1 MASAGVTVGLP
12 TKGSRSRVV
21 PREEAMAIGLI
32 AVLNTYPDPCP
43 EADLPPIVSAATHLG
58 ARLTGLALRVD
69 IPDVG
74 NMLSEALLHVRE
86 MSVAAERRS
95 RDASERMLG
104 RLALEA
110 AAALVP
116 FETRQVAAAPA
127 LMGDAA
133 VPPARFHDFIA
144 VPLAAGGGADR
155 DLAETLVFGSG
166 RPVLLF
172 PQGRGDPPGWGT
184 VAIATDFGRAA
195 ARALYDARP
204 FLERAERVVVF
215 AATDE
220 KELGH
225 SGRDDVA
232 AALAR
237 MGVSATFEEIQTG
250 DRAIGE
256 ALQDHALA
264 RGAGLLVMGAYGHS
278 RWREF
283 VLGGATASVLAD
295 PRMPVL
301 MSH

>member
-1 MASAGVTVGLP
+1 MAA
-12 TKGSRSRVV
+12 
-21 PREEAMAIGLI
+21 GLI

-43 EADLPPIVSAATHLG
+43 DADLPPIVSAAAHLG
-58 ARLTGLALRVD
+58 AGLTGLALRVD

-74 NMLSEALLHVRE
+74 NVLSEALLHVRD
-86 MSVAAERRS
+86 MAAAAERRS
-95 RDASERMLG
+95 RDASERMLAT
-104 RLALEA
+104 LAREA
-110 AAALVP
+110 AATLVP
-116 FETRQVAAAPA
+116 FEARQIAAAPA

-133 VPPARFHDFIA
+133 VMPARFHDVVA
-144 VPLAAGGGADR
+144 VPVAAGGGADS

-166 RPVLLF
+166 RPVLVF
-172 PQGRGDPPGWGT
+172 PQRGEDHPGWGT

-204 FLERAERVVVF
+204 FLERADRVVVF

-220 KELGH
+220 KDLGKG
-225 SGRDDVA
+225 GRDDLA

-237 MGVSATFEEIQTG
+237 MGVAAAVEEIETG
-250 DRAIGE
+250 GRSIGE
-256 ALQDHALA
+256 ALQEHAVA
-264 RGAGLLVMGAYGHS
+264 RGAGLMVMGAYGHS

-295 PRMPVL
+295 PRLPVL